1 MEKTTKK
8 DRIPLSLDLLTVLGH
23 RINKLEWSE
32 YSKQVVW
39 TACLVSF
46 FSSCRMGEILSLN
59 EKGFDPKTTLVWK
72 NVKLLDDSE
81 ILMYIPFSKS
91 TGFKGKIVDIFPT
104 GIKRLGPSLALI
116 RLKKM
121 AGKERVY
128 DPEMPVFSFKK
139 GKFLTKL
146 RLNNLLENLLED
158 FTDENHRITGHSF
171 RSAIPSLLESHPDKN
186 RVDEIKEWG
195 GWISGSYSHYTKRE
209 NDRRRILFSKI
220 VDCMLYEI

>member
-116 RLKKM
+116 RLKKWSEK
-121 AGKERVY
+121 KECTIRKCR
-128 DPEMPVFSFKK
+128 FSVSKK
-139 GKFLTKL
+139 GNF
-146 RLNNLLENLLED
+146 
-158 FTDENHRITGHSF
+158 
-171 RSAIPSLLESHPDKN
+171 
-186 RVDEIKEWG
+186 
-195 GWISGSYSHYTKRE
+195 
-209 NDRRRILFSKI
+209 
-220 VDCMLYEI
+220 